1 VAERK
6 DPLDSCTGFEW
17 DEANAHKNWEWHRVT
32 PGEAEDVFF
41 NEPLV
46 VRSDVRHSKQEK
58 RYYALGQTGG
68 GRYLFVAF
76 TIRRSLLR
84 TISVRDMIE
93 KRGTPMPITKRKRV
107 PEFRSEDEERE
118 FWAGH
123 DSTEFI
129 DWRIAGRRKFP
140 NLKPTL
146 RTISL
151 RLPVSMIE
159 DLKVL
164 ANKRDVP
171 YQSLLKVF
179 LAERL
184 KKERRRAS

>member
-1 VAERK
+1 MTAEE
-6 DPLDSCTGFEW
+6 PES
-17 DEANAHKNWEWHRVT
+17 
-32 PGEAEDVFF
+32 VFL
-41 NEPLV
+41 NEPLL
-46 VRSDVRHSKQEK
+46 VRSDVAHSRREK
-58 RYYALGQTGG
+58 RFYALGQTDKGHH
-68 GRYLFVAF
+68 LFVAL
-76 TIRRSLLR
+76 TIRGSLVR
-84 TISVRDMIE
+84 VVSARDMN
-93 KRGTPMPITKRKRV
+93 RRAGAPMPITKKKRI
-107 PEFRSEDEERE
+107 PEFQSEEEEGR

-129 DWRIAGRRKFP
+129 DWRAAKRRKFP

-159 DLKVL
+159 EMKIL

-171 YQSLLKVF
+171 YQSLLKVL

-184 KKERRRAS
+184 ETERRRAS